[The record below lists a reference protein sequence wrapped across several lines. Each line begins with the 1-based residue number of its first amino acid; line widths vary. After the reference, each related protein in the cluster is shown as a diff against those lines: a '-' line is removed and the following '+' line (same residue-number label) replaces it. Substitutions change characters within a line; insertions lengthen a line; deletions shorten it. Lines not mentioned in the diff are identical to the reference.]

1 MKNLWITSIISL
13 VLVVIIY
20 ILFFTMMPKPTK
32 VEEVLKSENIAKTSA
47 IEEIQKRGELL
58 VGMEAGYQ
66 PFEMQDEKGNIV
78 GFDVDIAYEL
88 GKVVGFDVDIAYE
101 MGKAIF
107 GEGGEKKV
115 KIINTAWE
123 GIIPALMT
131 HKFDIIMSGM
141 TILQSRN
148 LKINFC
154 EPVYYIGQCLLIN
167 KKDVDKYKSYKDLNK
182 KGVIITSKLGVTGAF
197 TAEKMIPNAD
207 RRLFKDEATG
217 AIQVANGIADAFI
230 YDEPQVRVFAA
241 MYKDK
246 TVGIFDPITYE
257 PLAWAIRKGDPD
269 FLNFLNNFLRQI
281 RGDGRWDQFKQKW
294 FVDWIAE
301 LAAKQ

>member
-1 MKNLWITSIISL
+1 MKKSL
-13 VLVVIIY
+13 TVILTVLLVGAFC
-20 ILFFTMMPKPTK
+20 LGSAMALTT
-32 VEEVLKSENIAKTSA
+32 EDIAKTSTL
-47 IEEIQKRGELL
+47 EEIQKRGQLL

-78 GFDVDIAYEL
+78 GFDVDM
-88 GKVVGFDVDIAYE
+88 AYE

-115 KIINTAWE
+115 KLINTAWE

-141 TILQSRN
+141 TVLQSRN

-154 EPVYYIGQCLLIN
+154 TPYYYIGQCLLIQR
-167 KKDVDKYKSYKDLNK
+167 KDKDKFKSYHDLNK
-182 KGVIITSKLGVTGAF
+182 KGIIVTSKLGVTGAF
-197 TAEKMIPNAD
+197 TAEKLLPNATL
-207 RRLFKDEATG
+207 RLFKMEGEG
-217 AIQVANGIADAFI
+217 ALQVANGLADAFI

-241 MYKDK
+241 MYRDK
-246 TVGIFDPITYE
+246 TVGIYEPLTYE

-269 FLNFLNNFLRQI
+269 FLNWLNNFLAQV
-281 RGDGRWDQFKQKW
+281 RGDGRWDQMKEKW
-294 FVDWIAE
+294 FVEYIIEMAG
-301 LAAKQ
+301 KQK

>member
-1 MKNLWITSIISL
+1 MKRLVFALLVAVFVRSL
-13 VLVVIIY
+13 SLGSAIA
-20 ILFFTMMPKPTK
+20 LTT
-32 VEEVLKSENIAKTSA
+32 EDIAKSSA
-47 IEEIQKRGELL
+47 LEEIQKRGELR
-58 VGMEAGYQ
+58 VGLEAGYQ

-78 GFDVDIAYEL
+78 GFDVDM
-88 GKVVGFDVDIAYE
+88 AYE

-141 TILQSRN
+141 TVLQSRN

-154 EPVYYIGQCLLIN
+154 TPYYYIGQCLLIQR
-167 KKDVDKYKSYKDLNK
+167 KDRDKYKSYHDLNK
-182 KGVIITSKLGVTGAF
+182 KGVIVTSKLGVTGAF
-197 TAEKMIPNAD
+197 TAEKLMPKATL
-207 RRLFKDEATG
+207 RLFKMEGEG
-217 AIQVANGIADAFI
+217 ALQVANGLADAFI

-241 MYKDK
+241 MYRDK
-246 TVGIFDPITYE
+246 TVGIYEPLTYE

-269 FLNFLNNFLRQI
+269 FLNWLNNFLAQL
-281 RGDGRWDQFKQKW
+281 RGDGRWEQLKEKW
-294 FVDWIAE
+294 FVEYIIEMAG
-301 LAAKQ
+301 KQKQ

>member
-1 MKNLWITSIISL
+1 MKKLLFVLLTL
-13 VLVVIIY
+13 VFVGT
-20 ILFFTMMPKPTK
+20 FTLGAAMAFST
-32 VEEVLKSENIAKTSA
+32 EDLAKASTL
-47 IEEIQKRGELL
+47 EEILKRGELR

-78 GFDVDIAYEL
+78 GFDVDM
-88 GKVVGFDVDIAYE
+88 AYE

-107 GEGGEKKV
+107 GDGGEKKV

-131 HKFDIIMSGM
+131 RKFDIIMSGM

-148 LKINFC
+148 LKVNFC
-154 EPVYYIGQCLLIN
+154 EPYYYIGQCLLIN
-167 KKDVDKYKSYKDLNK
+167 KKDQDKYKTYKDLNK
-182 KGVIITSKLGVTGAF
+182 EGVIITSKLGVTGAF
-197 TAEKMIPNAD
+197 TAERLMPKAT
-207 RRLFKDEATG
+207 RRLFKTEAEG
-217 AIQVANGIADAFI
+217 ALQVANGLADAYI

-246 TVGIFDPITYE
+246 TVGLFDPIGYE

-269 FLNFLNNFLRQI
+269 FLNWLNNFLRQT
-281 RGDGRWDQFKQKW
+281 RGDGRWDQLKQKW
-294 FVDWIAE
+294 FVDYIEE
-301 LAAKQ
+301 LAKKQQ

>member
-1 MKNLWITSIISL
+1 MKKLLFVILISML
-13 VLVVIIY
+13 IGSFGVGSAMAFSTEDLA
-20 ILFFTMMPKPTK
+20 
-32 VEEVLKSENIAKTSA
+32 KSSA
-47 IEEIQKRGELL
+47 LEEILKRGELR

-78 GFDVDIAYEL
+78 GFDVDIAYE
-88 GKVVGFDVDIAYE
+88 

-107 GEGGEKKV
+107 GKGGEKKV
-115 KIINTAWE
+115 KLINTAWE

-148 LKINFC
+148 LKVNFC

-167 KKDVDKYKSYKDLNK
+167 KKDVGKYRSYKDLNK

-197 TAEKMIPNAD
+197 TAEKLMPKATL
-207 RRLFKDEATG
+207 RLFKTEAEP
-217 AIQVANGIADAFI
+217 ALQVANGLADAFI

-269 FLNFLNNFLRQI
+269 FLNWLNNFMRQI

-294 FVDWIAE
+294 FVDYVEE
-301 LAAKQ
+301 LAKQQK

>member
-1 MKNLWITSIISL
+1 MKKLLFVIFISIFIGSFCL
-13 VLVVIIY
+13 GSAMA
-20 ILFFTMMPKPTK
+20 FTTEDLAK
-32 VEEVLKSENIAKTSA
+32 VSA
-47 IEEIQKRGELL
+47 LEEILKRGELR

-78 GFDVDIAYEL
+78 GFDVDIAYE
-88 GKVVGFDVDIAYE
+88 

-107 GEGGEKKV
+107 GKGGEKKV
-115 KIINTAWE
+115 KLINTAWE

-148 LKINFC
+148 LKVNFC
-154 EPVYYIGQCLLIN
+154 DPVYYIGQCLLIN
-167 KKDVDKYKSYKDLNK
+167 KKDVGKYKSYKDLNK

-197 TAEKMIPNAD
+197 TAERLMPKATL
-207 RRLFKDEATG
+207 RLFKTEAEP
-217 AIQVANGIADAFI
+217 ALQVANGLADAFI

-269 FLNFLNNFLRQI
+269 FLNWLNNFLRQI
-281 RGDGRWDQFKQKW
+281 HGDGLWDQFKQKW
-294 FVDWIAE
+294 FVDYIEE
-301 LAAKQ
+301 LAKKQ

>member
-1 MKNLWITSIISL
+1 MKRVFFLALAVLFLGSFVVGSAMAIT
-13 VLVVIIY
+13 
-20 ILFFTMMPKPTK
+20 T
-32 VEEVLKSENIAKTSA
+32 
-47 IEEIQKRGELL
+47 EEIARASTLEEILKRGELL
-58 VGMEAGYQ
+58 VGLEAGYQ

-78 GFDVDIAYEL
+78 GFDVDM
-88 GKVVGFDVDIAYE
+88 AYE

-115 KIINTAWE
+115 KLINTAWE

-148 LKINFC
+148 LKVNFC
-154 EPVYYIGQCLLIN
+154 EPYYYIGQCLLIN
-167 KKDVDKYKSYKDLNK
+167 KKDKDKYKSYKDLNK
-182 KGVIITSKLGVTGAF
+182 EGVIITSKLGVTGAF
-197 TAEKMIPNAD
+197 TAEKMMPKATL
-207 RRLFKDEATG
+207 RLFKTEAEAG
-217 AIQVANGIADAFI
+217 LQVANGLADAFI

-246 TVGIFDPITYE
+246 TMGLFEPITYE

-269 FLNFLNNFLRQI
+269 FLNWLNNFLRQV
-281 RGDGRWDQFKQKW
+281 RGDGRWEKFKQKW
-294 FVDWIAE
+294 FVDYLGE
-301 LAAKQ
+301 VAKKKR

>member
-1 MKNLWITSIISL
+1 MKRLLFALLVAFFVGSL
-13 VLVVIIY
+13 TLGSAMA
-20 ILFFTMMPKPTK
+20 LTT
-32 VEEVLKSENIAKTSA
+32 EDIAKASTL
-47 IEEIQKRGELL
+47 EEIQKRGELL

-78 GFDVDIAYEL
+78 GFDVDM
-88 GKVVGFDVDIAYE
+88 AYE

-115 KIINTAWE
+115 KLINTAWE

-141 TILQSRN
+141 TVLQSRN

-154 EPVYYIGQCLLIN
+154 TPYYYIGQVLLIN
-167 KKDVDKYKSYKDLNK
+167 KKDADKVKDYRDLNK
-182 KGVIITSKLGVTGAF
+182 KGAIITSKLGVTGAF
-197 TAEKMIPNAD
+197 TAEKLMPNATL
-207 RRLFKDEATG
+207 RLFKTEAEG
-217 AIQVANGIADAFI
+217 ALQVANGLADGFI

-241 MYKDK
+241 MYRDK
-246 TVGIFDPITYE
+246 TVGLYEPLTYE

-269 FLNFLNNFLRQI
+269 FLNWLNNFLAQV
-281 RGDGRWDQFKQKW
+281 RGDGRWDQLKEKW
-294 FVDWIAE
+294 FVEYIIEMAG
-301 LAAKQ
+301 KQKP

>member
-1 MKNLWITSIISL
+1 MKKGL
-13 VLVVIIY
+13 VIALA
-20 ILFFTMMPKPTK
+20 ILFLGSFLLGSAMAVTP
-32 VEEVLKSENIAKTSA
+32 EDIAKASA
-47 IEEIQKRGELL
+47 LEEILKRGELL

-78 GFDVDIAYEL
+78 GFDVDM
-88 GKVVGFDVDIAYE
+88 AYE

-123 GIIPALMT
+123 GIIPSLMT

-154 EPVYYIGQCLLIN
+154 EPYYYIGQCLLIH
-167 KKDVDKYKSYKDLNK
+167 KKNVDKYKSYKDLNK
-182 KGVIITSKLGVTGAF
+182 EGVIITSKIGVTGAF
-197 TAEKMIPNAD
+197 TAERLMPKATL
-207 RRLFKDEATG
+207 RLFKTEAEP
-217 AIQVANGIADAFI
+217 ALQVANGLADAFI

-246 TVGIFDPITYE
+246 TVGIFEPITYE

-269 FLNFLNNFLRQI
+269 FLNWLNNFLRQV
-281 RGDGRWDQFKQKW
+281 RGDGRWEELKQKW
-294 FVDWIAE
+294 FVDYVEE
-301 LAAKQ
+301 LAKQQ